1 MRQLGPTVPSS
12 PLAVVAGP
20 AVPSFPAPVQ
30 TPAPSAGLMGQYPT
44 PVVQSNGS
52 PSSTPSYP
60 MLCSITP
67 PWAGGYVGDVKTTP
81 GWSEA
86 RPTGGLDNMTQPSH
100 LYYGS
105 TSRSPNQLLLSSCPQ
120 YGMGLPGD
128 MYQSQPPHG
137 PVPPPPSPPSPG
149 GRPAYCLK
157 TLSCISEP

>member
-1 MRQLGPTVPSS
+1 MMR
-12 PLAVVAGP
+12 
-20 AVPSFPAPVQ
+20 
-30 TPAPSAGLMGQYPT
+30 QYPT

-128 MYQSQPPHG
+128 MFQSQPP
-137 PVPPPPSPPSPG
+137 PSCSTTSISTITRWKASLLLSLLAVWLGLHNHPSV
-149 GRPAYCLK
+149 K
-157 TLSCISEP
+157 TLT